1 MIENDHHSRRSQ
13 TYLYRLHLW
22 SALRP
27 LMEEIS
33 SVCRRACEL
42 EENEVTCRVMWASQ
56 YVKVF

>member
-1 MIENDHHSRRSQ
+1 MIKNDHYSLHSQ
-13 TYLYRLHLW
+13 TYLYRLHRW

-33 SVCRRACEL
+33 SVCRRASEL